1 MTNDGH
7 TGFGGEPAPSYAVET
22 AGDMRATG
30 EVEAFL
36 GSDRRLKT
44 DLDPL
49 DSALERV
56 SRLTGYGFDWREGNA
71 VQPHKR
77 GETDVGLIAQEVED
91 VLPEAVKA
99 FSGGH
104 SKGYKSVAYD
114 KLVPLL
120 VEAIKDLRFQV
131 NQLQ

>member
-1 MTNDGH
+1 M
-7 TGFGGEPAPSYAVET
+7 A
-22 AGDMRATG
+22 
-30 EVEAFL
+30 
-36 GSDRRLKT
+36 
-44 DLDPL
+44 LDPL
-49 DSALERV
+49 GSALDKV
-56 SRLTGYGFDWREGNA
+56 DQLTGYGFDWREGDA

-77 GETDVGLIAQEVED
+77 GETDVGLIAQEVQG
-91 VLPEAVKA
+91 VLPEAVKT

-120 VEAIKDLRFQV
+120 VEAIKDLRSQV